1 LLQSLQERLDFAP
14 CFRIIGCQ
22 WREHADA
29 PHALALLRP
38 RREGPR
44 RRTR

>member
-1 LLQSLQERLDFAP
+1 MRAFATGS
-14 CFRIIGCQ
+14 FSSYGMK
-22 WREHADA
+22 HGDA

-44 RRTR
+44 RRAQQ